1 MLQKSLLFVFT
12 FEEEIAGVSK
22 PSKVYRHPCPVL
34 WIWRYYQTTV
44 VLTLS
49 QSQLLLV
56 IVQKQVP
63 LLLAQL
69 LGALL
74 LGTQVLQPVTV
85 SAWWRL
91 VRCQFAE
98 GSTHIVS
105 VVTVIAMA
113 MVFAEPKE
121 SKQRNINREEGEALS
136 VGVAI
141 LGGDA
146 KRDGRNK
153 REAGPLL
160 ENRPIC
166 FAHSRAFTQY

>member
-1 MLQKSLLFVFT
+1 M
-12 FEEEIAGVSK
+12 
-22 PSKVYRHPCPVL
+22 
-34 WIWRYYQTTV
+34 

-141 LGGDA
+141 LGATRNGTGETN
-146 KRDGRNK
+146 GRQGRSLK
-153 REAGPLL
+153 IVP
-160 ENRPIC
+160 
-166 FAHSRAFTQY
+166 FASHTLAHLHNIDSHTVYSIYNAVSDKIRF